1 MSNHPPY
8 SFVQWALPRFH
19 RVVEA
24 PAPRK
29 PLSKL
34 VAPEPAPAPELV
46 PEPPEALTRLAS

>member
-1 MSNHPPY
+1 MSDHPPY
-8 SFVQWALPRFH
+8 SFVQWAVPRFH

-29 PLSKL
+29 PPIKL
-34 VAPEPAPAPELV
+34 VAPEHVPAPERV